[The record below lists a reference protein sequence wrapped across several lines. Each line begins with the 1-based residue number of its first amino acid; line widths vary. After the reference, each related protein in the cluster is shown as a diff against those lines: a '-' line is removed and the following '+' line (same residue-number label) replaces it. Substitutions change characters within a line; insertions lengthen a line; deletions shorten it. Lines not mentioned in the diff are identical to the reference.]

1 MVSVKELKAEL
12 KAKFIR
18 GFSGL
23 KKAELIIL
31 LRDGVP
37 KPPKER
43 KRSTPGVPKVKKEPG
58 AKKPKKPKH
67 MVLKKYKLD
76 QYDEEEQKN
85 LVEQQTH
92 EFALKSKN
100 NMSLQKHQTDFIKQ
114 FVYSNLHGAIVY
126 HGVGTGKTL
135 TAVVSSYWY
144 LKLYPNSTVVVISPS
159 ALLYNFI
166 ESMILYGLDIQD
178 NRYVFT
184 TYDKY
189 VRLKDKVITG
199 LLIVDEAHNLRTE
212 MKIYDI
218 TNPETQEKISRG
230 SEKNKRG
237 FNVLEYGAMNSH
249 KILLLTGTA
258 FVNGIYDI
266 ENLLAMI
273 DKRPPLRKK
282 TFEEILSSPSNI
294 TDYFSYRIS
303 YFINPQDN
311 DLFPERREKLIYL
324 QMTEKEMKD
333 YESEKDNENPFYI
346 DEKRAANTVSKEDD
360 INPKIKWCINEVLKK
375 PKQKFIIYTGLYAAG
390 VKLLEREMY
399 INDIPYTKITGKE
412 NAKKKAENKTNYN
425 DWEGGDDDKHPRVLI
440 ITRAG
445 AEGVDT
451 KNTQNIILIDH
462 QWNDATSEQII
473 ARAIRYKSHMSLP
486 PSERYVNVYRL
497 LLCFPSNRPLFDL
510 IVAGNID
517 YSALNN
523 EISSSVKK
531 QQDIISDSATDETKI
546 PTVAE
551 LKKLKIPETNT
562 PYIANYSVMRT
573 RNKKRVYAEEGWD
586 YYDTLNDEQKI
597 EWRIKKYSEWFSA
610 YSPDRKERVNISYDI
625 SIDLRLYILCKS
637 KQANIIGFIKYF
649 GKEVKLFESYES
661 KLLKLVYVEE
671 RKLKRALTD
680 EEQSDIYNRLLVNE
694 KAEVKTLLFENR
706 TRTKQEKLQQY
717 FTNDTLAQ
725 ELIDLSGIKDSTTH
739 TRVLEP
745 TAGDGALIIPI
756 LKLINVDFD
765 IDLIEI
771 DKDNRAKLE
780 SITKNKNTVRVLKHR
795 NFLTYISGAVYD
807 YVFMNPPFHLRRTE
821 NPYMIK
827 DTYDVDFVKRAYA
840 MVKEGGKLCAIMG
853 GSFKGAKEGSPL
865 YWINENKKNKKNMK
879 ITIKALDKKK
889 YSGKMIANTFIVI
902 IEKLKIIQA
911 EDDKI
916 LDIKYYKFKNLT
928 GSDVESGNINI
939 QDIPIPAT
947 EVVIPIDDSSSSST
961 IRKPRKKKSDSSSS
975 SGSNSSVKLN
985 GIKPVDTTKKKRKY
999 ERTKNIKI

>member
-1 MVSVKELKAEL
+1 
-12 KAKFIR
+12 
-18 GFSGL
+18 
-23 KKAELIIL
+23 
-31 LRDGVP
+31 
-37 KPPKER
+37 
-43 KRSTPGVPKVKKEPG
+43 
-58 AKKPKKPKH
+58 
-67 MVLKKYKLD
+67 
-76 QYDEEEQKN
+76 
-85 LVEQQTH
+85 
-92 EFALKSKN
+92 
-100 NMSLQKHQTDFIKQ
+100 
-114 FVYSNLHGAIVY
+114 
-126 HGVGTGKTL
+126 
-135 TAVVSSYWY
+135 
-144 LKLYPNSTVVVISPS
+144 
-159 ALLYNFI
+159 
-166 ESMILYGLDIQD
+166 
-178 NRYVFT
+178 
-184 TYDKY
+184 
-189 VRLKDKVITG
+189 
-199 LLIVDEAHNLRTE
+199 
-212 MKIYDI
+212 
-218 TNPETQEKISRG
+218 
-230 SEKNKRG
+230 
-237 FNVLEYGAMNSH
+237 
-249 KILLLTGTA
+249 
-258 FVNGIYDI
+258 
-266 ENLLAMI
+266 
-273 DKRPPLRKK
+273 
-282 TFEEILSSPSNI
+282 
-294 TDYFSYRIS
+294 
-303 YFINPQDN
+303 
-311 DLFPERREKLIYL
+311 
-324 QMTEKEMKD
+324 
-333 YESEKDNENPFYI
+333 
-346 DEKRAANTVSKEDD
+346 
-360 INPKIKWCINEVLKK
+360 
-375 PKQKFIIYTGLYAAG
+375 
-390 VKLLEREMY
+390 
-399 INDIPYTKITGKE
+399 
-412 NAKKKAENKTNYN
+412 
-425 DWEGGDDDKHPRVLI
+425 
-440 ITRAG
+440 
-445 AEGVDT
+445 
-451 KNTQNIILIDH
+451 
-462 QWNDATSEQII
+462 
-473 ARAIRYKSHMSLP
+473 MSLP

-517 YSALNN
+517 YSALNS

-531 QQDIISDSATDETKI
+531 QQDIISESASDETKI
-546 PTVAE
+546 PTLAE
-551 LKKLKIPETNT
+551 LKKLEIPGAYKPFIPN
-562 PYIANYSVMRT
+562 NSVLKT
-573 RNKKRVYAEEGWD
+573 RNKKRVYATEGWD
-586 YYDTLNDEQKI
+586 YYDTLNDEQKR

-610 YSPDRKERVNISYDI
+610 YSPDRNQQRDSINISYDI

-916 LDIKYYKFKNLT
+916 LDIKYYNVPKNNSS

-939 QDIPIPAT
+939 QDIPIPPT
-947 EVVIPIDDSSSSST
+947 ESIIPVDTSSST
-961 IRKPRKKKSDSSSS
+961 IRKPRKKKSD
-975 SGSNSSVKLN
+975 
-985 GIKPVDTTKKKRKY
+985 VDTTKKKRKY